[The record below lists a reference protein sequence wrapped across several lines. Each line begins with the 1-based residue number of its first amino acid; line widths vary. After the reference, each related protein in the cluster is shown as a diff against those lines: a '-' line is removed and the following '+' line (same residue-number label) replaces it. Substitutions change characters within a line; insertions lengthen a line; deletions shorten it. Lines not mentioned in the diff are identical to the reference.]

1 MIIGA
6 TQDFLTGNENERVCR
21 WVFFPDHLG
30 AYLLT
35 QRDVFFD
42 RSKACQLLT
51 WILTNKD
58 GLEKIDLPP
67 PTILKVNIFRFESL
81 IFLMTMKFFSHVN
94 YGRENKYLMRYFIL
108 IILVKILLIYV
119 LKAKRIVVVEKIYVR
134 MMDVSHLF
142 VIKLF

>member
-1 MIIGA
+1 MKP
-6 TQDFLTGNENERVCR
+6 F
-21 WVFFPDHLG
+21 VFFIG

-67 PTILKVNIFRFESL
+67 PTILKVDL
-81 IFLMTMKFFSHVN
+81 
-94 YGRENKYLMRYFIL
+94 
-108 IILVKILLIYV
+108 
-119 LKAKRIVVVEKIYVR
+119 
-134 MMDVSHLF
+134 
-142 VIKLF
+142 

>member
-6 TQDFLTGNENERVCR
+6 TQDFLTGNESQRSCLIMFNI
-21 WVFFPDHLG
+21 FHIG

-67 PTILKVNIFRFESL
+67 PTILKVNICF
-81 IFLMTMKFFSHVN
+81 
-94 YGRENKYLMRYFIL
+94 
-108 IILVKILLIYV
+108 
-119 LKAKRIVVVEKIYVR
+119 
-134 MMDVSHLF
+134 
-142 VIKLF
+142 

>member
-6 TQDFLTGNENERVCR
+6 TQDFLTGKERENFSKVNRHEKFC
-21 WVFFPDHLG
+21 FFIG

-67 PTILKVNIFRFESL
+67 PTILKVDLE
-81 IFLMTMKFFSHVN
+81 
-94 YGRENKYLMRYFIL
+94 E
-108 IILVKILLIYV
+108 
-119 LKAKRIVVVEKIYVR
+119 
-134 MMDVSHLF
+134 
-142 VIKLF
+142 